1 MFSTGCAAVSLAGR
15 DKNTYYAVVNADDI
29 YVYVCDGK
37 HHSLDNPKRKN
48 PKHIMA
54 VGVDLT
60 KEQMASDR
68 TLRKAL
74 ATIKAAGK

>member
-1 MFSTGCAAVSLAGR
+1 MLSAGNAAVSLAGK
-15 DKNTYYAVVNADDI
+15 DKDRFYVVVSADDI

-37 HHSLDNPKRKN
+37 YHPLDNPKRKN

-60 KEQMASDR
+60 KEQMVSDR

-74 ATIKAAGK
+74 AAVREAGR

>member
-1 MFSTGCAAVSLAGR
+1 MYSAGCAAVSLLGR
-15 DKNTYYAVVNADDI
+15 DKDTYYAVVSADDI

-37 HHSLDNPKRKN
+37 HHQLENPKRKN

-74 ATIKAAGK
+74 AIIKNAGR